1 MAFFGDYHTHTVH
14 SHGKGS
20 ITQNV
25 ERAREIGLK
34 EVAITDHGFRHMVYN
49 VPRREWAQMRA
60 ETDKLNELYPDI
72 KVYLGLETNL
82 SSRFGTADLRERDK
96 ELLDITVCGYHKLVV
111 PHKVS
116 DIFRFFLPN
125 LIKGEDGKYT
135 KKQIVRNTDAYLKL
149 LENYEIDIVS
159 HINYGIKADAVEVA
173 RACKHFGTYVEL
185 NGKRISMT
193 DEELSIMASE
203 GVEFVCNSDAHSVD
217 RVGDMS
223 LPLETVKRVGIDL
236 SQIANWERLPSFRSR
251 KNKEK

>member
-1 MAFFGDYHTHTVH
+1 MAFWGDYHTHTVH
-14 SHGKGS
+14 SHGKGT

-25 ERAREIGLK
+25 EEARVKGLK
-34 EVAITDHGFRHMVYN
+34 EIAITDHGFRHMCYN
-49 VPRREWAQMRA
+49 VPRREWKGMRE
-60 ETDKLNELYPDI
+60 ETETLKERYPDI
-72 KVYLGLETNL
+72 NIYLGLETNL
-82 SSRFGTADLRERDK
+82 SSRFGLADLKESDK

-111 PHKVS
+111 PQRAS
-116 DIFRFFLPN
+116 DIFAFFLPN
-125 LIKGEDGKYT
+125 LLRGESEKCP

-193 DEELSIMASE
+193 DAELSTIASE
-203 GVEFVCNSDAHSVD
+203 GVEFICNSDAHSVD

-223 LPLETVKRVGIDL
+223 LPMETVKRVGIDYA
-236 SQIANWERLPSFRSR
+236 QIANWERLPEFRSR
-251 KNKEK
+251 KGK